1 MKLFKTSLLSLVV
14 ATGLTAGSVYAQAQQ
29 DQSAQ
34 APAMP
39 QQAAPQIDVSEQQ
52 VSDFADAYVAVQTLS
67 QEYRVKL
74 QNAADAEQTQEIQ
87 QQAQADM
94 KGAITESGLE
104 LVEYRQIAQAANQD
118 EELRNRISAAI
129 TAITGQGEETEAE
142 S

>member
-14 ATGLTAGSVYAQAQQ
+14 ATGLTAGTAYAQAQQ
-29 DQSAQ
+29 APATE

-52 VSDFADAYVAVQTLS
+52 VSEFADAYVAVQTLS
-67 QEYRVKL
+67 QEYRAKL
-74 QNAADAEQTQEIQ
+74 QNAADAEQTQQIQ
-87 QQAQADM
+87 QQAQAEM

-129 TAITGQGEETEAE
+129 TAITGQGEDTEAE